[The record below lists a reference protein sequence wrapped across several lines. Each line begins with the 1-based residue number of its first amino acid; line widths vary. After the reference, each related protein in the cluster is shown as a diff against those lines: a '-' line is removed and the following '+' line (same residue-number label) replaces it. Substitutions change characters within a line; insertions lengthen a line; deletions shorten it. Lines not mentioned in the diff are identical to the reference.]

1 MVFAAGLGTRLKP
14 LTDNLPK
21 ALAPLAGHTL
31 LYHVLMRVRDAGID
45 DFVINVHHFADKII
59 DYVHDTPELAA
70 LDIRFSD
77 ERELLRNTGGG
88 IRYAKPLLEG
98 RNFLV
103 HNVDIVSDL
112 NISEFEN
119 CARPDAVSTLL
130 VSQRKTQRY
139 FLFNDDM
146 RLVGWTNIATGDVKT
161 PVRGLDVSRCHK
173 LAFAGIHLL
182 SSEIFNVMDAIDEAP
197 EKYPL
202 YDASGNVIEG
212 SNAFRLR
219 ISISV
224 QLRRSLYMEKNRL
237 TLRSLTQASR
247 RLFFRLK
254 GSFLSLEILLQV
266 FC

>member
-31 LYHVLMRVRDAGID
+31 LYHVLMRLRNAGID
-45 DFVINVHHFADKII
+45 DFVINVHHFADKLI
-59 DYVHDTPELAA
+59 DYVHDTPELAE

-88 IRYAKPLLEG
+88 IRFARPLLDG
-98 RNFLV
+98 QNFLV

-112 NISEFEN
+112 NIRAFET

-161 PVRGLDVSRCHK
+161 PFRGLDVSRCHK

-182 SSEIFNVMDAIDEAP
+182 SSEIFNVMDAIDQAP

-212 SNAFRLR
+212 SYDALGQCFPVTDFYLRAAEAFP
-219 ISISV
+219 V
-224 QLRRSLYMEKNRL
+224 YGKEPAHL
-237 TLRSLTQASR
+237 TLIDAGKPET
-247 RLFFRLK
+247 
-254 GSFLSLEILLQV
+254 LLQAER
-266 FC
+266 FISQS

>member
-31 LYHVLMRVRDAGID
+31 LYHVLMRLRDAGIG

-88 IRYAKPLLEG
+88 IRFARPLLDG
-98 RNFLV
+98 QNFLV

-112 NISEFEN
+112 DIREFET

-146 RLVGWTNIATGDVKT
+146 RLVGWANIATGDVKT
-161 PVRGLDVSRCHK
+161 PFRGLDVSRCHK

-182 SSEIFNVMDAIDEAP
+182 SSKIFHVMDAIDQAP

-212 SNAFRLR
+212 SHDALGQCFPVTDFYLRAAAAFP
-219 ISISV
+219 V
-224 QLRRSLYMEKNRL
+224 YGKEPAHL
-237 TLRSLTQASR
+237 TLIDAGKPET
-247 RLFFRLK
+247 
-254 GSFLSLEILLQV
+254 LLQAER
-266 FC
+266 FISQS